1 MNEVTDLARTPGIGD
16 DLAGEPAGW
25 VNRFG
30 GKLVLVLLDNKYTP
44 SVRGG
49 RSLWALY
56 ETLSYQPSDDVHV
69 ITVPKGCVTDLTSIP
84 RMFWTLLPPDGP
96 WVKAAVIHD
105 YLYATRGTGQLPTG
119 VPGSK
124 QPVGIMREPY
134 TRAEAD
140 WILRDALKNRGVDI
154 VRRNL
159 IWIAVRLGGGKAWRR
174 NGATKQQEAR
184 EQRVS
189 EARSRNAT

>member
-1 MNEVTDLARTPGIGD
+1 MNEVTDLADAQHIGE
-16 DLAGEPAGW
+16 DLAGEPTGW

-44 SVRGG
+44 SVRNG

-56 ETLSYQPSDDVHV
+56 DTLSYQPSNDTHA
-69 ITVPKGCVTDLTSIP
+69 ITAPKGCVTDLTSIP
-84 RMFWTLLPPDGP
+84 RLFWTLLPPDGP

-105 YLYATRGTGQLPTG
+105 YLYATRGTGRLPAG

-124 QPVGIMREPY
+124 QPVGI
-134 TRAEAD
+134 TRAPYSRAESD
-140 WILRDALKNRGVDI
+140 WILRDALRNRGVDLL
-154 VRRNL
+154 RRNL
-159 IWIAVRLGGGKAWRR
+159 IWIAVRIGGGKAWNRS
-174 NGATKQQEAR
+174 GATKQREAR

-189 EARSRNAT
+189 EA

>member
-1 MNEVTDLARTPGIGD
+1 MDDVTDLARPQQIGD

-49 RSLWALY
+49 RSLWGMY
-56 ETLSYQPSDDVHV
+56 ETLSYQPGNDVHV

-84 RMFWTLLPPDGP
+84 RPFWVLLPPDGP

-105 YLYATRGTGQLPTG
+105 YLYATQGTGQLPRG

-124 QPVGIMREPY
+124 QPVGITREPY
-134 TRAEAD
+134 SRAESD
-140 WILRDALKNRGVDI
+140 WILRDALANRGVD
-154 VRRNL
+154 VLRRNL
-159 IWIAVRLGGGKAWRR
+159 IWLAVRFGGGGAWSR
-174 NGATKQQEAR
+174 NAGMKQQVAA

-189 EARSRNAT
+189 DL

>member
-1 MNEVTDLARTPGIGD
+1 MNDVTDLARPQRIGD
-16 DLAGEPAGW
+16 HLAGEPAGW

-49 RSLWALY
+49 RSLWGLY
-56 ETLSYQPSDDVHV
+56 DTLSYQPSNDTHV
-69 ITVPKGCVTDLTSIP
+69 ITAPKGCVTDLTSIP
-84 RMFWTLLPPDGP
+84 RPLWILMPPDGP

-105 YLYATRGTGQLPTG
+105 YLYATQGTGQLPAG

-124 QPVGIMREPY
+124 QPVGITRGRY
-134 TRAEAD
+134 SRAEAD
-140 WILRDALKNRGVDI
+140 WILRDALANRGVDV

-159 IWIAVRLGGGKAWRR
+159 IWLAVRLGGTKAWNR
-174 NGATKQQEAR
+174 NGETKRRHAI

-189 EARSRNAT
+189 ES